1 MYTLYTCIYTIYTPS
16 LPLNTPYTPHIHP
29 KYTLSTWGRYT
40 INEDA
45 QGNVYV
51 KGLSIIPVSTPE
63 EVVTI
68 IQMGLRL
75 RATHEVRGEG
85 RRSREERRRA
95 EE

>member
-1 MYTLYTCIYTIYTPS
+1 MGGAS
-16 LPLNTPYTPHIHP
+16 
-29 KYTLSTWGRYT
+29 GRDGEKSQRNGGDDSYT

-75 RATHEVRGEG
+75 RATHEVRGE
-85 RRSREERRRA
+85 E
-95 EE
+95 